1 MKAEQTVTR
10 MSSFPLSLCFSWC
23 EKAFQIMMWIDVQQL
38 SPLLGPVRHLTG
50 HRWQHYDG
58 LGIVIQDACHLFTS
72 RPSLISHHRPYNLA
86 GTPPTPP
93 PTPPAARHAIQDNT
107 IHYNSFFFP
116 PLPLTFLSLF
126 LFPSYIPGLNTV
138 NTFNAL
144 IYVLCSPISEGLGRC
159 LLLSTSTPENWLG
172 FIQTSQWEREGG
184 SDLTCI
190 LLLEQWDS

>member
-1 MKAEQTVTR
+1 MCICIFDALCLIKVNGLSEREEDSSVLNSTEERGRRETWRQIEMKAEQTVTR

-107 IHYNSFFFP
+107 IHYNSFFSP
-116 PLPLTFLSLF
+116 P
-126 LFPSYIPGLNTV
+126 
-138 NTFNAL
+138 
-144 IYVLCSPISEGLGRC
+144 SP
-159 LLLSTSTPENWLG
+159 
-172 FIQTSQWEREGG
+172 
-184 SDLTCI
+184 
-190 LLLEQWDS
+190 